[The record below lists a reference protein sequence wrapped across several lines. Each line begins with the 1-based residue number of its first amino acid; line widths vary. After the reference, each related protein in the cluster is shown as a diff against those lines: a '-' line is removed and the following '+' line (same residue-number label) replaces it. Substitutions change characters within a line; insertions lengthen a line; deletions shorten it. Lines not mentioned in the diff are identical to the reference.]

1 MLGRGVPFPAKD
13 DGMMN
18 KTDKQMWIESMVERY
33 EKPLCQYAY
42 RITGDPDRARDAV
55 QETFL
60 RLCNTP
66 KEQVDE
72 HAAAWLF
79 RVCRSR
85 ALDILRKEKRMNPL
99 TTEQEAT
106 LPAREQSPAEQ
117 SQWNDGASHML
128 KALASLPSR
137 QEEVIRLRFQQR
149 MSYRE
154 IAGLLNLSEGHV
166 GYLIHTGIQ
175 TLRSQLSS

>member
-79 RVCRSR
+79 
-85 ALDILRKEKRMNPL
+85 L
-99 TTEQEAT
+99 
-106 LPAREQSPAEQ
+106 
-117 SQWNDGASHML
+117 
-128 KALASLPSR
+128 
-137 QEEVIRLRFQQR
+137 
-149 MSYRE
+149 
-154 IAGLLNLSEGHV
+154 
-166 GYLIHTGIQ
+166 
-175 TLRSQLSS
+175 